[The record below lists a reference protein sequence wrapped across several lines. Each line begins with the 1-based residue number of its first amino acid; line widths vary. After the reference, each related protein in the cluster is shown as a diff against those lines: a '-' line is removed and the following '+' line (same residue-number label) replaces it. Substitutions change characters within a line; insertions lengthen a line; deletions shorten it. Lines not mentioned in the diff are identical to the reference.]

1 MVQRTI
7 KSEVLTVPIKR
18 SVGAPIQCKNLKTT
32 LSAKAENPIYPL
44 ISINFLILFNYQ
56 KRYYTFAL
64 SQRGAKK
71 VFEPTG

>member
-32 LSAKAENPIYPL
+32 LSAKVDKPIYP
-44 ISINFLILFNYQ
+44 
-56 KRYYTFAL
+56 T
-64 SQRGAKK
+64 
-71 VFEPTG
+71 